1 MLTRRVS
8 KVPLAVWRVVGCP
21 YRCSDSF
28 ISIVNFNIQELRP
41 VQMTGPQTSEA
52 ETNLIPISVGQPIP
66 QGKII
71 LITKPP

>member
-1 MLTRRVS
+1 MNV
-8 KVPLAVWRVVGCP
+8 
-21 YRCSDSF
+21 Y
-28 ISIVNFNIQELRP
+28 IQELRP

-71 LITKPP
+71 LITKPT